1 MFLLYGNQSIGL
13 QGKSID
19 WFLFYM
25 RGTLVEKGLGKDLL
39 QNRASVIT
47 NGGDYCCRYQGELQ
61 IQR

>member
-1 MFLLYGNQSIGL
+1 MGL

-39 QNRASVIT
+39 QNRASFIT
-47 NGGDYCCRYQGELQ
+47 NGGDTRENYKFNDNYTYVICNVKR
-61 IQR
+61 